1 MAGIQLRPCQ
11 IIPLPN
17 DSTIRDVRTAM
28 ATKEEQIAEARIRL
42 LAERAEVMQELE
54 TLRSRLETKG
64 DYELGEGDPMIYQWE
79 LNLAMR
85 DRAQQHLAEIEE
97 VLQQLDVGL
106 YGLCEKCGQPIE
118 PERLAVLSH
127 TTVCSQCAQR
137 RR

>member
-1 MAGIQLRPCQ
+1 M
-11 IIPLPN
+11 
-17 DSTIRDVRTAM
+17 AM
-28 ATKEEQIAEARIRL
+28 ATKEEQIAEARVRL

-79 LNLAMR
+79 FNLAMR
-85 DRAQQHLAEIEE
+85 DRAQKHLAEIEE
-97 VLQQLDVGL
+97 VLQQLDMGL
-106 YGLCEKCGQPIE
+106 YGLCEKCGKPIE

>member
-1 MAGIQLRPCQ
+1 
-11 IIPLPN
+11 
-17 DSTIRDVRTAM
+17 M
-28 ATKEEQIAEARIRL
+28 ATKEEQIAEARARL
-42 LAERAEVMQELE
+42 LAERAEVTQELE
-54 TLRSRLETKG
+54 TLCSRLETKG

-79 LNLAMR
+79 LNLVMR

-97 VLQQLDVGL
+97 ALQQLDMGI
-106 YGLCEKCGQPIE
+106 YGLCEKCGRPIE

>member
-1 MAGIQLRPCQ
+1 
-11 IIPLPN
+11 
-17 DSTIRDVRTAM
+17 M

>member
-1 MAGIQLRPCQ
+1 
-11 IIPLPN
+11 
-17 DSTIRDVRTAM
+17 M
-28 ATKEEQIAEARIRL
+28 ATNEDQITEARARL
-42 LAERAEVMQELE
+42 LVERAEVQMELE
-54 TLRSRLETKG
+54 TLKGRLETKG

-97 VLQQLDVGL
+97 ALEQLEMGI
-106 YGLCEKCGQPIE
+106 YGRCERCGKPIE

-127 TTVCSQCAQR
+127 TTVCSQCAR